1 MSIHGD
7 GRQSFD
13 EQPTERQ
20 RRSLDLNLARELLL
34 AGWSVAEVA
43 TRLGVCRVTIY
54 SRLRDGRLPR
64 TKPYQQHSRTTRV
77 VVLAR
82 ACAEMNQLRK
92 SGLSLKEIAGFY
104 RLPEERVREIIAGHR

>member
-13 EQPTERQ
+13 EHPTERP
-20 RRSLDLNLARELLL
+20 RKSLDLDLARDLLL
-34 AGWSVAEVA
+34 AGCSVAEVA

-64 TKPYQQHSRTTRV
+64 TKPYQQHSRTTRI

-82 ACAEMNQLRK
+82 ARAEMNRLRET
-92 SGLSLKEIAGFY
+92 GLSLQELAGLY
-104 RLPEERVREIIAGHR
+104 RLPEERVREIIAGRR